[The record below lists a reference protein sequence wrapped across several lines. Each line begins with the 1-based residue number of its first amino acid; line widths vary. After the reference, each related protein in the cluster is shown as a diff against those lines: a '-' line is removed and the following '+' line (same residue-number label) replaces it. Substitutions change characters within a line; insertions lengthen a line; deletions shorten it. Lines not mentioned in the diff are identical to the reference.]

1 MLEVLSGKKLMN
13 GNFDGGEFADG
24 DTSGDRSAGARAT
37 ALRATCSVCSYSRL
51 VMVLIRVGGV
61 KIRWLQLERLFST
74 SNHLGSLMMFTLV
87 LALVTGLEELS
98 CLKRLIPVTDDFIN
112 CLHENTNV
120 DFPLLETFF
129 APERNVSIYKE
140 VLESTAHNLRYL
152 TESMPK
158 PGFIFKPVHESHV
171 QASVICS
178 NQLGLH
184 FRVRS
189 GGHDYEGLSYVSL
202 VETPFIMIDMSKLRQ
217 INVDIEDN
225 SAWVQTG
232 ATIGELYYRI
242 AEKSK
247 IHGFPGGLCSSVGIG
262 GHITGGGD
270 GTLLRKYGLAAD
282 NVLDAIIVNADG
294 KLLNRAA
301 MGEDLFWAIRGGG
314 GGSFGVILSWKVKL
328 VPVPETL
335 TMFSVSKTLEQ
346 DPETK
351 ILSKWQRISD
361 KLVEDLFLRVL
372 FRVAGDKTLTLEYKG
387 QFLGEKGTLMEVMKD
402 FPELGLTREDCIEV
416 SWIESV
422 LSNAGFPT
430 NSPLEV
436 LLDPNSTPFRLHYF
450 KAKSDFATKPIPAF
464 GLKGMFKILVEE
476 NTSSMFMI
484 PYGGMMAKIPE
495 SETPFAHRKG
505 TIFKI
510 HYATISSE
518 EDGKSSNKR
527 MKWIR
532 DIYSYMTPYVSS
544 NPRQAYVNYRDL
556 DLGMNKKDSKANL
569 IKAQTWGA
577 QYFKNN
583 FNRLVKIKTKVDPE
597 NFFRHEQSIPPLP
610 YSKRLSSW

>member
-1 MLEVLSGKKLMN
+1 
-13 GNFDGGEFADG
+13 
-24 DTSGDRSAGARAT
+24 
-37 ALRATCSVCSYSRL
+37 
-51 VMVLIRVGGV
+51 
-61 KIRWLQLERLFST
+61 
-74 SNHLGSLMMFTLV
+74 
-87 LALVTGLEELS
+87 
-98 CLKRLIPVTDDFIN
+98 
-112 CLHENTNV
+112 
-120 DFPLLETFF
+120 
-129 APERNVSIYKE
+129 
-140 VLESTAHNLRYL
+140 
-152 TESMPK
+152 MPK